1 MDLANEIKQLIG
13 QAEDSQIEYKAV
25 LPPSRNIAQMISSFA
40 NTDGGYIVLGVII
53 FTDGSIEAIGL
64 SEDFH
69 ANSITHKALDLLSPS
84 PKVHYQ
90 YVEYKGKKIYVIKVE
105 KSERPVA
112 IESKIYTRVGDSI
125 KQSNAE
131 EIQFKPNGYERI
143 KDINQELEGYKQKAT
158 SAKTR
163 LIEHY
168 QSILKIIDDL
178 GQIPY
183 PTDVNTSTNNQ
194 EGKVLSRILFSSI
207 ADNFETYLSDLL
219 YEIYLAC
226 PSTLKSKQEVT
237 VEEVL
242 NCSDLQE
249 FVSYV
254 AKQKLGKL
262 QKGSVKGFIQDNKQI
277 RELGVI
283 DKEKQNEI
291 EKILQIRHLY
301 SHRNGIVDEKFLQFF
316 AGQFDLNSE
325 HQLSLSDIC
334 DNLCYLAEII
344 NLIDLSA
351 INKYKLAQ
359 FSH

>member
-1 MDLANEIKQLIG
+1 MDIANEINQLIG
-13 QAEDSQIEYKAV
+13 QIESSTLEYKAV

-40 NTDGGYIVLGVII
+40 NTEGGYIVLGVLAN
-53 FTDGSIEAIGL
+53 TDGNIEVIGL

-69 ANSITHKALDLLSPS
+69 ANTITHKALDILSPP
-84 PKVHYQ
+84 PKVFYQ
-90 YVEYKGKKIYVIKVE
+90 YVIHNGKKIYVIKVE
-105 KSERPVA
+105 KSDLPITVENKKY
-112 IESKIYTRVGDSI
+112 IRVGKSI
-125 KQSNAE
+125 KLSNAT
-131 EIQFKPNGYERI
+131 EIQFKPNGYARI
-143 KDINQELEGYKQKAT
+143 NDINQQLEGYKQNAT
-158 SAKTR
+158 NAKTR

-178 GQIPY
+178 GQILY
-183 PTDVNTSTNNQ
+183 PTDVNSPTSNQ
-194 EGKVLSRILFSSI
+194 EGKILSRILFSSF

-262 QKGSVKGFIQDNKQI
+262 QKGSVKGFIQENKQI
-277 RELGVI
+277 KDLGVL
-283 DKEKQNEI
+283 DQQKQNEI

-301 SHRNGIVDEKFLQFF
+301 SHRNGIVDEKFLQYFV
-316 AGQFDLNSE
+316 GMFDLSAE
-325 HQLSLSDIC
+325 HQMSIREIC
-334 DNLCYLAEII
+334 DKLCYLAEIV
-344 NLIDLSA
+344 NQIDLSA
-351 INKYKLAQ
+351 INKYRLAQ
-359 FSH
+359 FS